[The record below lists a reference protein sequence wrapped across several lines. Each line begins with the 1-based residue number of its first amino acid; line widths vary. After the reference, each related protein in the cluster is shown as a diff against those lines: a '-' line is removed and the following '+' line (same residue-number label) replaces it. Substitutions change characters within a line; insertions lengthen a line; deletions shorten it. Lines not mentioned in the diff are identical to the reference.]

1 MGLQE
6 NCSSKIRGQVKSSL
20 NSVSRRKIK
29 KRELASRDPAPKFF
43 LQRACDWSVITRRDE
58 TMVDDELI
66 HGIARNKPYPEANQ
80 FRDRR
85 SASSKRET
93 FGNKFYTPMLNWTWE
108 LLKLRTGVL

>member
-66 HGIARNKPYPEANQ
+66 HGIARNKPYPEATLINFVTDAQ
-80 FRDRR
+80 PVLSERLLGTN
-85 SASSKRET
+85 STLLCSI
-93 FGNKFYTPMLNWTWE
+93 E
-108 LLKLRTGVL
+108 LGSC